1 MEFKRNS
8 MKHLRYSY
16 GQLHQF
22 KYLNLFPYYEI
33 SEPFATMPDFA
44 TFAFDGGDQFI
55 RFFKE

>member
-1 MEFKRNS
+1 